1 MRDLH
6 DVLLSTDGKHYK
18 QIAGTSTE
26 SKPTENL
33 CTGSM
38 YLEVDTA
45 KLYFFNEAN
54 SGSWGDGIQLGSG
67 S

>member
-45 KLYFFNEAN
+45 KLYF
-54 SGSWGDGIQLGSG
+54 SMKRTPVHGVMVYS
-67 S
+67 

>member
-6 DVLLSTDGKHYK
+6 DELLTTDGKHYK
-18 QIAGTSTE
+18 QIAGTSSE

-33 CTGSM
+33 VTGSM
-38 YLEVDTA
+38 FIEVDTA
-45 KLYFFNEAN
+45 KLYFFNEAD